1 MGFLLSKLN
10 QSPVA
15 FGSEA
20 RATPWPFPK
29 VAFMFGQ
36 PSRVTSIICTWVEI
50 LRELSTLKSNSPKSL
65 KMAYSIP
72 CDPGSSF
79 PLTARMGARGQAQRA
94 ALLPW
99 GWCAAGALAFLGP
112 VPTCSLSASPPG
124 LVCNSTADVT
134 TCAHLGRE
142 HWSGFGQHRG
152 GPTAGRPYQE
162 MDGTGA
168 AGLAEGTKAASGWAA
183 ANACPGCSLI
193 QGSQEPITGVDGL
206 APLGGGRERQTEGT
220 QSPGLR
226 LPSPGTHIT
235 SPSGT
240 SSPAFRPHG

>member
-20 RATPWPFPK
+20 RATPWPLPK
-29 VAFMFGQ
+29 VAIMFGQ

-50 LRELSTLKSNSPKSL
+50 LKELSTLKSNSPKSL

-134 TCAHLGRE
+134 ACARLGRE

-152 GPTAGRPYQE
+152 GPRAGRPYQE
-162 MDGTGA
+162 VDGTGA
-168 AGLAEGTKAASGWAA
+168 A
-183 ANACPGCSLI
+183 CPHCSWH
-193 QGSQEPITGVDGL
+193 S
-206 APLGGGRERQTEGT
+206 
-220 QSPGLR
+220 
-226 LPSPGTHIT
+226 PSPVGLPVSHSTVPHEQEDDAGAQT
-235 SPSGT
+235 SVLRAVQCTQHSQLLL
-240 SSPAFRPHG
+240 PASLSARTGG